1 MPLKSNSI
9 NKFLFKKIKL
19 IVFDFDGVM
28 TDNRVMVDGKGR
40 EAVFCHRADGL
51 GINALQKEKMSV
63 IVISTEKNLVVAA
76 RCKKLRLRCYQ
87 GVANKKELLK
97 KYLLDNKISAEN
109 VAYVGNDINDLE
121 CFKFV
126 GLAVAVA
133 DSYPE
138 IIANADYVL
147 KTKGGYGAVR
157 EFCDLIIK
165 NN

>member
-1 MPLKSNSI
+1 MTHKSNFR
-9 NKFLFKKIKL
+9 NKFLLKKIKL

-51 GINALQKEKMSV
+51 GIDALRKTKISA
-63 IVISTEKNLVVAA
+63 IVLSTEKNPVVTA
-76 RCKKLRLRCYQ
+76 RCKKLHLQCYQ
-87 GVANKKELLK
+87 GITNKKESLK
-97 KYLLDNKISAEN
+97 KYLLDNKIAAEN

-121 CFKFV
+121 CFKLV

-138 IIANADYVL
+138 IIANADYIL

-157 EFCDLIIK
+157 EFCDLII
-165 NN
+165 